1 MELLADENIETEW
14 IQALRDDGHDV
25 VRVIDINDLGMS
37 ATDPDVLAVAT
48 REVRVLLTADQS
60 DFSNPPTRMTTSLPY
75 LPQAETDPRVSMN
88 HRMTQYSTRSMTN
101 LANDHI
107 WARNDRLGI

>member
-25 VRVIDINDLGMS
+25 VCVVDVKDLGVS

-48 REVRVLLTADQS
+48 RQNRVLLTADQS
-60 DFSNPPTRMTTSLPY
+60 DFSNPPTDEHPGIIIIADVTRTGGEVRRAVRRIERSISDLSDHVAY
-75 LPQAETDPRVSMN
+75 VSDW
-88 HRMTQYSTRSMTN
+88 
-101 LANDHI
+101 L
-107 WARNDRLGI
+107 